1 MEDVMRRYSAALLGF
16 GFVAVWAG
24 LGFMSAVYC
33 LIGCAVS
40 YLAPGIARRRGVD
53 GPVRLSQTPL
63 HRRSSA
69 RPSRAKRR
77 PDPGEGRR
85 APPAAFGA
93 ADDEAQPPQQTS
105 YGW

>member
-40 YLAPGIARRRGVD
+40 YLAPGIARRRGVA
-53 GPVRLSQTPL
+53 GPVRLSQASL
-63 HRRSSA
+63 RRRSPA
-69 RPSRAKRR
+69 RPSRARR
-77 PDPGEGRR
+77 PPDPGEGRR
-85 APPAAFGA
+85 APPAAFEA
-93 ADDEAQPPQQTS
+93 AGDDAQPPQQTS

>member
-40 YLAPGIARRRGVD
+40 YLAPGIARRRGVA
-53 GPVRLSQTPL
+53 GPVRLSQASL
-63 HRRSSA
+63 RRRSPA
-69 RPSRAKRR
+69 RPSRARR
-77 PDPGEGRR
+77 PPDPGEGRR
-85 APPAAFGA
+85 APPAAFEA
-93 ADDEAQPPQQTS
+93 AGDDAQPPQLTS

>member
-33 LIGCAVS
+33 LIGCAVF
-40 YLAPGIARRRGVD
+40 YLAPGIARRRGVA
-53 GPVRLSQTPL
+53 GPVRLSQASL
-63 HRRSSA
+63 RRRSPA
-69 RPSRAKRR
+69 RPSRARRR
-77 PDPGEGRR
+77 PDSGEGRR
-85 APPAAFGA
+85 APPAAFETAG
-93 ADDEAQPPQQTS
+93 DDAQPPQQTS

>member
-40 YLAPGIARRRGVD
+40 YLAPGIARRRGVA
-53 GPVRLSQTPL
+53 GPVRLSQTSLP
-63 HRRSSA
+63 RRSPA
-69 RPSRAKRR
+69 RPSRAKRCKSR
-77 PDPGEGRR
+77 TTLTPRQKKSSASDC
-85 APPAAFGA
+85 
-93 ADDEAQPPQQTS
+93 S
-105 YGW
+105 WL